1 MSRLAS
7 VLCVALFL
15 LCASATPSH
24 AITISLVAD
33 RASVTSGERVVID
46 IVAADFA
53 AGEFVSAF
61 DFTLSF
67 DPALLS
73 YMSGSFGVGTALG
86 DTDGV
91 DFLDFSDF
99 SAAAGGDVFPFVLSL
114 LDDGSLAARQPGPSV
129 VLASHGIGP
138 GRLQLSARSSNCINF
153 PDDTPIDVT

>member
-7 VLCVALFL
+7 VLCVALLL

-24 AITISLVAD
+24 AITIGLVAD
-33 RASVTSGERVVID
+33 RASVTSGERVALD

-61 DFTLSF
+61 DFILGF

-73 YMSGSFGVGTALG
+73 YVSGSFSVGAALG
-86 DTDGV
+86 DIDGV

-99 SAAAGGDVFPFVLSL
+99 SDAT
-114 LDDGSLAARQPGPSV
+114 LAAR
-129 VLASHGIGP
+129 
-138 GRLQLSARSSNCINF
+138 
-153 PDDTPIDVT
+153 